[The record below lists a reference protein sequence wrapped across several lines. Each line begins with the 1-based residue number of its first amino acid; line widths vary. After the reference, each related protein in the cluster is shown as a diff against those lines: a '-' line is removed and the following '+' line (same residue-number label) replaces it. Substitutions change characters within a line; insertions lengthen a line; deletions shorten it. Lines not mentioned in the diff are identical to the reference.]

1 MRIEVLLRRAQPGS
15 HRSVQQHIRR
25 AQRLHDWMA
34 ERFGVREPYQYRAKH
49 LRYALEHG
57 TAGLAAS
64 TRYDYWRTARVLAA
78 AIGKWPDWEPHLR
91 GSWTVPQSDTALSRQ
106 APDRNRRGGRS
117 PKLARTKHEPPT
129 KSLAGA
135 RIIERQG
142 D

>member
-25 AQRLHDWMA
+25 AQRLHDWIT

-91 GSWTVPQSDTALSRQ
+91 GPWTAPHLAVARPSLNGACTA
-106 APDRNRRGGRS
+106 GGRP
-117 PKLARTKHEPPT
+117 PKLPHTRRR
-129 KSLAGA
+129 SS
-135 RIIERQG
+135 Q
-142 D
+142 

>member
-1 MRIEVLLRRAQPGS
+1 M
-15 HRSVQQHIRR
+15 QQHIRR

-57 TAGLAAS
+57 TAGLAAG

-91 GSWTVPQSDTALSRQ
+91 GPWTSPHPEIRCLGLDQQRHGY
-106 APDRNRRGGRS
+106 GGR
-117 PKLARTKHEPPT
+117 PAKLPIK
-129 KSLAGA
+129 G
-135 RIIERQG
+135 
-142 D
+142 

>member
-25 AQRLHDWMA
+25 AQRLHDCIA

-57 TAGLAAS
+57 TARLAS
-64 TRYDYWRTARVLAA
+64 GTRYDYWRTARVLAA

-91 GSWTVPQSDTALSRQ
+91 GPWTSPLPEA
-106 APDRNRRGGRS
+106 RRLGLDHQRHGHGGR
-117 PKLARTKHEPPT
+117 PAKLPFK
-129 KSLAGA
+129 
-135 RIIERQG
+135 RQNKP
-142 D
+142 

>member
-25 AQRLHDWMA
+25 AQRLHDWIA

-91 GSWTVPQSDTALSRQ
+91 GPWTSPRPETHRLGLDHQGHGH
-106 APDRNRRGGRS
+106 GGR
-117 PKLARTKHEPPT
+117 PAKLPFKRYN
-129 KSLAGA
+129 KS
-135 RIIERQG
+135 
-142 D
+142 